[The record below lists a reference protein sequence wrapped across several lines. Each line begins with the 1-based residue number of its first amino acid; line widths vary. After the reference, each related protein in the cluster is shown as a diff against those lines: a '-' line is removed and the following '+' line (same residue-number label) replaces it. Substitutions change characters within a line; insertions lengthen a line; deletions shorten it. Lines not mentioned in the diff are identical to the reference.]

1 MKCAK
6 TFNLV
11 HVKFISRAQGLRN
24 HQQTKKRECK
34 VSTSQNLQT

>member
-24 HQQTKKRECK
+24 HQQTKKSKMCTDFMK
-34 VSTSQNLQT
+34 YS